1 MTKKINFSEK
11 RKCCNLKK
19 KKTNKIQ
26 EKYLNFQV
34 LQVKISSLINSIH
47 SVLNVTECFKVFYI
61 IFDAT
66 I

>member
-11 RKCCNLKK
+11 RKCCNLK